1 MKGIY
6 KFEADWGRSGTLSG
20 IFIATPDQITEI
32 HSKTIH
38 LGECLGKHSEVYFEP
53 GELEDCIQLVTT
65 DQNALIIFQ
74 NYSLWT
80 GYDLTDYLYEDEE

>member
-6 KFEADWGRSGTLSG
+6 KFECDYGRSGTLSG
-20 IFIATPDQITEI
+20 IFIATEEQIAEI

-53 GELEDCIQLVTT
+53 GELKDCIQLATT
-65 DQNALIIFQ
+65 DPNAIIIFQ
-74 NYSLWT
+74 NHYLWS
-80 GYDLTDYLYEDEE
+80 GYDLTDYLQDDEE